1 VTRPQLPPSQKNS
14 FRATTEPEAPSGLW
28 HCPAIPVGASLG
40 YSGEMI
46 TIGLIGGV
54 ASGKSA
60 VARQFAERGAVILYA
75 DRVGHE
81 VLREAAVVE
90 QLVARWGPKI
100 LTAPGEIS
108 RSVVAKIVFAP
119 GGEAHRQFLNSVT
132 HPRIAAR
139 LAAQLSELRQTNC
152 PAAVLDAALLLE
164 AGWDR
169 LCDQIVFVDVPREQ
183 RLERAQSRG
192 WDAGE
197 LARRETTQ
205 LPLEEKKRRATV
217 CLDNSGSF
225 AELQAAVDVLVE
237 KWWPASR

>member
-1 VTRPQLPPSQKNS
+1 
-14 FRATTEPEAPSGLW
+14 
-28 HCPAIPVGASLG
+28 
-40 YSGEMI
+40 MI

-60 VARQFAERGAVILYA
+60 VAQQFADWGAIILDA

-81 VLREAAVVE
+81 VLREPDVIQ
-90 QLVARWGPKI
+90 QLVARWGSHV
-100 LTAPGEIS
+100 LNAAGEIN
-108 RSVVAKIVFAP
+108 RSAVARIVFAAN
-119 GGEAHRQFLNSVT
+119 GDTERQFLNSVT

-139 LAAQLSELRQTNC
+139 LELQLNELRQARC

-169 LCDQIVFVDVPREQ
+169 LCDEIVFVDVPQEQ
-183 RLERAQSRG
+183 RLARARSRG

-197 LARRETTQ
+197 LARREATQ

-225 AELQAAVDVLVE
+225 HELQAAVDALAQA
-237 KWWPASR
+237 WWYSSR